1 MTTLTAYRV
10 PRAGEV
16 LKRTWAWLQG
26 HEKTRWTLLFLFVCT
41 VCYIVPVATAW
52 ADSPGGGTA
61 NSLFLPLDKVTDT
74 HGVPIAR
81 YVDLPMDPGNGAGYV
96 LRSIRYVVASILW
109 MVYAMPILLV
119 VAAVNWILEFEWLSW
134 LAAPF
139 KTVSEGIASVLGE
152 GTGTPALITLGVLV
166 SALVIAFGYIR
177 GRTGAATIE
186 FVMVVLVFGL
196 VTSSVLDPFGW
207 LSGESGEDA
216 GLIEETADLG
226 QEAGGLTINKDG
238 GADTVTLSSSLADLT
253 LRNTMLTMSFGF
265 PLTDDKED
273 CGNEF
278 DKVAKDADK
287 DREDIRK
294 TVIKC
299 DDEVKDSNQTDDYI
313 WLVHYLMAW
322 PAASG
327 VIGLIGVFLFFLL
340 KEVVQA
346 FIGAC
351 VTIVR
356 SFAALFPGGS
366 RQALLNAIAQ
376 MFVCV
381 LIIAA
386 YIWALNVYMWL
397 VAEVFNKHVPP
408 GARQISSILIGVL
421 MIVLAIT
428 YWKMKKAGKS
438 IGERIAKALG
448 RTGLAKDFREPA
460 PSKFGSTAGN
470 LAKSAVS
477 KGIDMY
483 NQSRLIKGLATTA
496 AAAGTGGFGGAAMAA
511 AGNAGAG
518 AAAKKAASTAVTSN
532 VARNGGEALS
542 GSASSAAGALPA
554 GSAPAPAAA
563 LPQGSAPTPP
573 PSDGAL
579 PAGSEASAPSTEAL
593 DGANG
598 SSVPPQPALSTSG
611 TGAQPAP
618 EAPAP
623 EAPAPRKS
631 ERVRHIPAGRHGNTW
646 VHRNGQ
652 ITTPQTITESGKP
665 VRNVPSEDKIQRA
678 WKSDDSW
685 VVTNAKPSPMRPRP
699 RSTYG
704 KEGR

>member
-52 ADSPGGGTA
+52 ADSPGGGTS

-81 YVDLPMDPGNGAGYV
+81 YVDLPMDPGNGAAYV

-109 MVYAMPILLV
+109 MAYAMPILV
-119 VAAVNWILEFEWLSW
+119 TIAAVNWILEFEWLTW
-134 LAAPF
+134 IAAPF
-139 KTVSEGIASVLGE
+139 KTVTEGISSVLGE
-152 GTGTPALITLGVLV
+152 GSGTPALITLGVLL
-166 SALVIAFGYIR
+166 SAVVIAFGYIR
-177 GRTGAATIE
+177 GRTGAATVE

-207 LSGESGEDA
+207 ISGESGDDA

-226 QEAGGLTINKDG
+226 QEAGGLTIKQDG
-238 GADTVTLSSSLADLT
+238 DADTVTLSSSLADLT

-287 DREDIRK
+287 DSEDIRK

-299 DDEVKDSNQTDDYI
+299 NDDVKDANQTDDYI
-313 WLVHYLMAW
+313 WLIHYLMAW
-322 PAASG
+322 PAALG

-346 FIGAC
+346 CIGAC
-351 VTIVR
+351 SVIIRGFV
-356 SFAALFPGGS
+356 ALFPGGS

-381 LIIAA
+381 LIIGA
-386 YIWALNVYMWL
+386 YIWALYVYMWL
-397 VAEVFNKHVPP
+397 VAEIFTEYVTP
-408 GARQISSILIGVL
+408 GMQKIASVLIGVL

-438 IGERIAKALG
+438 MGERLAKALG

-470 LAKSAVS
+470 LAKATVS

-483 NQSRLIKGLATTA
+483 NQSRLIKGLATTV
-496 AAAGTGGFGGAAMAA
+496 AAAGTGGAGGAAMAA
-511 AGNAGAG
+511 AGSAGAG
-518 AAAKKAASTAVTSN
+518 AAAKKAAATTVSSGV
-532 VARNGGEALS
+532 VRNGKQALS
-542 GSASSAAGALPA
+542 GAAAPSSAGALPE

-563 LPQGSAPTPP
+563 LPQGSAPTPS

-579 PAGSEASAPSTEAL
+579 PAGSEAPAPTTEAL
-593 DGANG
+593 EGAKG
-598 SSVPPQPALSTSG
+598 SSAPPQATLPVSG
-611 TGAQPAP
+611 SGAQPAP

-623 EAPAPRKS
+623 RKT

-665 VRNVPSEDKIQRA
+665 VRHVPSEDKIQRA

-685 VVTNAKPSPMRPRP
+685 VVTDAKPSPMRSRP
-699 RSTYG
+699 QSTRG

>member
-10 PRAGEV
+10 PRVGEV
-16 LKRTWAWLQG
+16 LKRTWSWLQG

-52 ADSPGGGTA
+52 ADSPGGGTS
-61 NSLFLPLDKVTDT
+61 NSLFLPLDKITDT

-81 YVDLPMDPGNGAGYV
+81 YVDLPMDPGNGAAYV

-109 MVYAMPILLV
+109 MIYAMPILV
-119 VAAVNWILEFEWLSW
+119 TIAAVNWILEFEWLTW

-139 KTVSEGIASVLGE
+139 KTVTEGISSVLGE
-152 GTGTPALITLGVLV
+152 GSGTPALITLGVLL
-166 SALVIAFGYIR
+166 SAVVIAFGYIR
-177 GRTGAATIE
+177 GRTGAATVE

-207 LSGESGEDA
+207 ISGESGEDG

-238 GADTVTLSSSLADLT
+238 DVDTVTLSSSLADLT

-278 DKVAKDADK
+278 DKVAKNADK
-287 DREDIRK
+287 DNEDIRK

-299 DDEVKDSNQTDDYI
+299 NDDVKDANQTDDYI
-313 WLVHYLMAW
+313 WLIHYLVAW
-322 PAASG
+322 PAALG

-351 VTIVR
+351 SVIVR
-356 SFAALFPGGS
+356 GFLALFPGGS

-381 LIIAA
+381 LIIGA
-386 YIWALNVYMWL
+386 YIWVLYVYMWI
-397 VAEVFNKHVPP
+397 VAEIFNEYVPP
-408 GARQISSILIGVL
+408 GMQKIASVLIGVL

-438 IGERIAKALG
+438 MGERLAKALG

-460 PSKFGSTAGN
+460 PSKFGSTVGN
-470 LAKSAVS
+470 LAKSTVS

-483 NQSRLIKGLATTA
+483 NQSRLVKGLATTA
-496 AAAGTGGFGGAAMAA
+496 AAAGTGGVGAAALSA
-511 AGNAGAG
+511 AGSAGAG
-518 AAAKKAASTAVTSN
+518 AATKKAASTTVSSGVVRA
-532 VARNGGEALS
+532 GKQALS
-542 GSASSAAGALPA
+542 GTSTPAPAGALPE
-554 GSAPAPAAA
+554 GTAPAPAAA
-563 LPQGSAPTPP
+563 LPQGTAPTPP
-573 PSDGAL
+573 PSGGSLD
-579 PAGSEASAPSTEAL
+579 AGPEASAPT
-593 DGANG
+593 DG
-598 SSVPPQPALSTSG
+598 SSASPQAAVPVSG
-611 TGAQPAP
+611 SGAQPAP
-618 EAPAP
+618 EAP
-623 EAPAPRKS
+623 EPRKT

-665 VRNVPSEDKIQRA
+665 VRHVPSEDKIQRA

-685 VVTNAKPSPMRPRP
+685 VVTDAKPSPMRPRS